1 MITATNDPLKIQTI
15 FNVYSNLSW
24 FLFLP
29 LPLFLSVVFFCPRLR
44 CFFHPILLV
53 CPNCCSFDQPS
64 PVSSLPSLFL
74 LLSVHPLFH
83 FPASHLFNNWPHP
96 LSLSLSLS
104 LSPSLFC
111 CISLSHYQQ
120 RHLDRSGDIH
130 TSAAVLKYSD
140 RCVNARVCEGV
151 KYNVYTHTHIH
162 RFMS

>member
-1 MITATNDPLKIQTI
+1 MITATNDPLKILTI
-15 FNVYSNLSW
+15 FNVYSNLSS

-29 LPLFLSVVFFCPRLR
+29 LPLFLSVVFSQRLR
-44 CFFHPILLV
+44 CFFHPIPLV

-74 LLSVHPLFH
+74 PLSVHPLFQ

-96 LSLSLSLS
+96 LSLSFSLSVLLHLSLS
-104 LSPSLFC
+104 HT
-111 CISLSHYQQ
+111 HYQQ

-140 RCVNARVCEGV
+140 RCVNARVCESV

>member
-1 MITATNDPLKIQTI
+1 MFTATCLDFFFSHFPSSFLLFFFVLASDVSFIPSCLSVPTVVLLISLLLFPL
-15 FNVYSNLSW
+15 Y
-24 FLFLP
+24 P
-29 LPLFLSVVFFCPRLR
+29 LCFSFFLSTPSFISLL
-44 CFFHPILLV
+44 HTSSTTGPIL
-53 CPNCCSFDQPS
+53 
-64 PVSSLPSLFL
+64 SLF
-74 LLSVHPLFH
+74 
-83 FPASHLFNNWPHP
+83 
-96 LSLSLSLS
+96 LSLS

-140 RCVNARVCEGV
+140 RCVNARVCESV